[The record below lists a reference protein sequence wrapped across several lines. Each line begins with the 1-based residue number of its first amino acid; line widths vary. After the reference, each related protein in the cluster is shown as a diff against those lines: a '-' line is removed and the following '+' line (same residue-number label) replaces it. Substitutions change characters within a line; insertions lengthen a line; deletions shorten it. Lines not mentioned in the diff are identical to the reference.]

1 MPPSLFCP
9 DTTWTGTQILLS
21 EQHCRIAGRFTMT
34 ICTIMIHP
42 KTIMP
47 SCYLS
52 FCMVGADE
60 IKSPAPDKTEQG

>member
-1 MPPSLFCP
+1 
-9 DTTWTGTQILLS
+9 
-21 EQHCRIAGRFTMT
+21 MT
-34 ICTIMIHP
+34 ISTIITHP

-52 FCMVGADE
+52 FYVVGADE